1 MKLKTGY
8 IYLNN
13 LHFRAFHGVET
24 QEHAVGN
31 NYTLNVKIQY
41 PLDNAMLSDNVLDT
55 LNYAEVYRLLEQ
67 EMHVPSNLL
76 ERVAYRM
83 ADRIFRRFAFIES
96 LDIRLSKL
104 NPPMG
109 THGGE
114 AGVEM
119 HFVNEKT

>member
-1 MKLKTGY
+1 MKLSTGY
-8 IYLNN
+8 IYLKH
-13 LHFRAFHGVET
+13 LQFTAYHGVDP
-24 QEHAVGN
+24 QERTVGN
-31 NYTLNVKIQY
+31 NYTLDVRIQY
-41 PLDNAMLSDNVLDT
+41 PLDTAMVSDNVLDT
-55 LNYAEVYRLLEQ
+55 LNYAEVYSILEQ

-83 ADRIFRRFAFIES
+83 ADRIFRRFSFIETV
-96 LDIRLSKL
+96 DISLSKL

-119 HFVNEKT
+119 HFSK